1 MPRKLERVIFMLE
14 TSVGICSAGRARVA
28 GRRPV
33 LHGGECRGRGWTSS
47 LPTCL
52 PTSLLRSSDTYCMF
66 CKGYMCQF
74 TSTPLAGTHQIP
86 PTRRLHSSSTGRGLQ
101 PSSDMHNVH
110 ALLQGSPSPTW
121 WSHWKGV
128 EDVRQLAQLWSQLR
142 NDPRRQPRTLYAP
155 DATEQDSA
163 TPPPPDP
170 TIDNLTWL
178 ASWSDPPEGQ
188 LEQV

>member
-1 MPRKLERVIFMLE
+1 
-14 TSVGICSAGRARVA
+14 
-28 GRRPV
+28 
-33 LHGGECRGRGWTSS
+33 
-47 LPTCL
+47 
-52 PTSLLRSSDTYCMF
+52 
-66 CKGYMCQF
+66 
-74 TSTPLAGTHQIP
+74 
-86 PTRRLHSSSTGRGLQ
+86 
-101 PSSDMHNVH
+101 MHNVH

-142 NDPRRQPRTLYAP
+142 TDPRRQPRTLYAP
-155 DATEQDSA
+155 DAAEQDSA